1 MEHNGRGNPS
11 LTLAHYVSVYD
22 GFIRLRVR
30 DFASGQWLPEYE
42 RIIDM
47 TVAGTVDKDDLRA
60 LYQKYMTMGQGRY
73 SDETWAV
80 YEAAF
85 GEAHRVLNDR
95 AATQAQVNDARKA
108 LQSAVDGLE
117 VVPVDL
123 AANKPAMDL
132 TMLQDFGSLPAV
144 TATDGDMTATLASG
158 SRALDG
164 KNTLVLGAE
173 TAKGSDK
180 SYSVSMACRQGYFP
194 AAGPASLPQ
203 DPEA

>member
-1 MEHNGRGNPS
+1 M
-11 LTLAHYVSVYD
+11 A
-22 GFIRLRVR
+22 
-30 DFASGQWLPEYE
+30 PEYE

-132 TMLQDFGSLPAV
+132 TMLQDFGSLPGRHRHRRRH
-144 TATDGDMTATLASG
+144 DGDPGVRKPGAGWEKHAG
-158 SRALDG
+158 SRSG
-164 KNTLVLGAE
+164 N
-173 TAKGSDK
+173 
-180 SYSVSMACRQGYFP
+180 RQGQRQE
-194 AAGPASLPQ
+194 L
-203 DPEA
+203 